1 MSTKKQPR
9 PGGHPGRGPDAPQ
22 EHQDTAEERPAP
34 SPLERVRRA
43 LHRSWLR
50 GEAGSNRREL
60 HADICALNALS
71 DFEARGGRLGPDSI
85 PADAAEVERGRRVLA
100 RELKREARGRRG
112 GAA

>member
-9 PGGHPGRGPDAPQ
+9 PSGNSGRGQDAPQ
-22 EHQDTAEERPAP
+22 EPQRSTEERPAP

-43 LHRSWLR
+43 LHRGWLR
-50 GEAGSNRREL
+50 AEADVNRREL

-71 DFEARGGRLGPDSI
+71 DFEARGGRLGPESI